1 MQVLDSAIFWGWQVL
16 DLVISEGGQFRTLFY
31 SGFWH
36 IGKFG
41 GGKKDQPPCRI
52 LYVINSII
60 FFKYSFN
67 HYPAL
72 FPTDLY
78 IREDVICL
86 LDDLE
91 GLLGTLGVSRVLV
104 RARKL
109 GLFLELGK
117 A

>member
-1 MQVLDSAIFWGWQVL
+1 M
-16 DLVISEGGQFRTLFY
+16 
-31 SGFWH
+31 H
-36 IGKFG
+36 IGQIG

-104 RARKL
+104 RV
-109 GLFLELGK
+109 ELGEGGLLVAHCK
-117 A
+117 AASRVF